1 MFPGASRKSCT
12 AQNSRCGVCKV
23 CEGVNECALDTSCPI
38 DTSICMHGAVI
49 CPPSWWL
56 EMNLEM
62 RFEGLSSY
70 QQDYV
75 KHPTRPRSEK
85 PESDGSIFASL
96 ISRNQSLIPLNW
108 IKWPFCSC
116 ICKNRDIRWRL
127 HSGHACFPHGFSE
140 VSSRTTQATSA
151 NIWTL

>member
-1 MFPGASRKSCT
+1 M
-12 AQNSRCGVCKV
+12 

-96 ISRNQSLIPLNW
+96 ISRKSITHTFKLDKVAIL
-108 IKWPFCSC
+108 FVH
-116 ICKNRDIRWRL
+116 L
-127 HSGHACFPHGFSE
+127 
-140 VSSRTTQATSA
+140 
-151 NIWTL
+151 